1 MKKIRKL
8 WASRVFQNYFLL
20 LVCFL
25 LLEIIF
31 HLIDGISIFH
41 VASLRVLL
49 GLNILALLFG
59 YIFSFLPR
67 LLNKILSV
75 MIVLIITIYGIAELG
90 FHNFLGVYASIST
103 NTQLGAVSS
112 YIKDFLA
119 SFEWTFYLMFIPFL
133 LLLIYYI
140 FIDKKVS
147 LELPKRKL
155 NSWIVFLKMIPIFLL
170 ILLGLLYCGTL
181 KASFMQ
187 DKYQSTT
194 AYDLFKK
201 PTNASLVVRNFG
213 FTFYGI
219 LDIKEY
225 FFPGKSLS
233 NIEINPDDLDFKT
246 PETSENPEEEV
257 SYHTTINN
265 TYWLDL
271 INREKNE
278 DLNNLNKY
286 FVSNTVTT
294 GNEYTGM
301 FEGKNLIVIMVE
313 SGNEIM
319 LNSKYYPNIQKL
331 VANGLHFT
339 NNYSPRNI
347 CSTGNNEM
355 GAMISLYSIN
365 NNCTANVYQN
375 NTYFESIFNLFNNEG
390 YITNSFHDYYDW
402 YYDRSVIHKNMGS
415 GTFYDAVKLKLDFS
429 YNYPAY
435 DTWASDEELMEKY
448 LEIIDENGTDKPFMS
463 FITTVTSHMPYNM
476 SSEYGDMYMDLFPE
490 DYSTELKRYMSKL
503 KVVDNAIGILLDG
516 LEKQG
521 ILDDTVIVLF
531 GDHYPYSIDT
541 EKINAA
547 LDYDL
552 SVDNN
557 ADRIPLIIYNSEI
570 KAEEIDAYT
579 SYIDILPTVAN
590 LFNLNY
596 DSRLYMGT
604 DALSL
609 EHEDMVIFIDGSWKN
624 AYAFYNA
631 STSKLHYYTNK
642 TYTDEEILAI
652 NTEVRLKL
660 EMSGLAIRKNYFSYL
675 KEALSNYTTSE

>member
-1 MKKIRKL
+1 MKKIKKL
-8 WASRVFQNYFLL
+8 WASRVFHNYFLL
-20 LVCFL
+20 LICFM
-25 LLEIIF
+25 LLEILF
-31 HLIDGISIFH
+31 HVIDGISIFH
-41 VASLRVLL
+41 VASLRVFL

-59 YIFSFLPR
+59 YLFSFLPR
-67 LLNKILSV
+67 ILTKILNAI
-75 MIVLIITIYGIAELG
+75 MVLIFTIYGIAELG
-90 FHNFLGVYASIST
+90 FHNYLGVYASVGT
-103 NTQLGAVSS
+103 NTQLGAVSN

-119 SFEWTFYLMFIPFL
+119 SFEWSYYLLIIPFL
-133 LLLIYYI
+133 FLLIYYI
-140 FIDKKVS
+140 VIDKRVT
-147 LELPKRKL
+147 LVLPKRKL
-155 NSWIVFLKMIPIFLL
+155 DALVVFFKMMPLFLL
-170 ILLGLLYCGTL
+170 VLLSFLYCATL

-187 DKYQSTT
+187 DDYQSSS
-194 AYDLFKK
+194 AYDLFMK

-213 FTFYGI
+213 FIGYGI

-225 FFPGKSLS
+225 FFPGKSYS
-233 NIEINPDDLDFKT
+233 NIELDPNDL
-246 PETSENPEEEV
+246 ETLPTDNPEEKEV
-257 SYHTTINN
+257 YHSYINN
-265 TYWLDL
+265 SDWLDL
-271 INREKNE
+271 INSEKNE
-278 DLNNLNKY
+278 ELNTLNKY
-286 FVSNTVTT
+286 FI
-294 GNEYTGM
+294 GNHATMTNDYTGL
-301 FEGKNLIVIMVE
+301 FQGKNLIVIMVE

-319 LNSKYYPNIQKL
+319 LNSKYYPNMQRL
-331 VANGLHFT
+331 VENGLHFT

-375 NTYFESIFNLFNNEG
+375 NTYFESIFNLFNQEG

-415 GTFYDAVKLKLDFS
+415 GTYYDAVDLDLDFS

-435 DTWASDEELMEKY
+435 NTWASDEELMEKY
-448 LEIIDENGTDKPFMS
+448 LEIIDENGINNPFMS

-490 DYSTELKRYMSKL
+490 DYSNELKRYMSKL

-516 LEKQG
+516 LEERG

-547 LDYDL
+547 LEYDL

-570 KAEEIDAYT
+570 NAQEIDAYT

-604 DALSL
+604 DALSQ

-624 AYAFYNA
+624 EYAFYNA
-631 STSKLHYYTNK
+631 TTSEIHYYTQK
-642 TYTDEEILAI
+642 TYSREEILAI

-675 KEALSNYTTSE
+675 EDALSNDTTSE

>member
-8 WASRVFQNYFLL
+8 WASRVFSNYFLL
-20 LVCFL
+20 LICFL
-25 LLEIIF
+25 LLEVIF
-31 HLIDGISIFH
+31 HLVDGISIFN

-67 LLNKILSV
+67 LLTKILNV
-75 MIVLIITIYGIAELG
+75 IIVFIFTIYGIAELG

-112 YIKDFLA
+112 YIKDFLT
-119 SFEWTFYLMFIPFL
+119 SFEWTFYFMLIPFI

-140 FIDKKVS
+140 FIDKRVT

-155 NSWIVFLKMIPIFLL
+155 DSLVVFLKMVPIFLL
-170 ILLGLLYCGTL
+170 VLLGFLYCATL
-181 KASFMQ
+181 KVSFMQ

-201 PTNASLVVRNFG
+201 PTNASLIVRNFG
-213 FTFYGI
+213 FIGYGF

-225 FFPGKSLS
+225 FFPGESYS
-233 NIEINPDDLDFKT
+233 SIEIDPDDLDL
-246 PETSENPEEEV
+246 ENPDDPEEV
-257 SYHTTINN
+257 ISYHTTINN

-271 INREKNE
+271 INRESDE
-278 DLNNLNKY
+278 ELNNLNKY

-294 GNEYTGM
+294 TNEYTGM

-319 LNSKYYPNIQKL
+319 LNSEYYPNIQRL
-331 VANGLHFT
+331 VENGLHFT

-375 NTYFESIFNLFNNEG
+375 NTYFESIFNLFNNQG
-390 YITNSFHDYYDW
+390 YTTNSFHDYYDW

-415 GTFYDAVKLKLDFS
+415 GTFYDAVDLDLDFS

-448 LEIIDENGTDKPFMS
+448 LEIIDENGANNPFMS

-516 LEKQG
+516 LEERG

-531 GDHYPYSIDT
+531 GDHYPYSMDT

-570 KAEEIDAYT
+570 SAQEIDAYT

-604 DALSL
+604 DALSQ

-624 AYAFYNA
+624 EYAFYNA
-631 STSKLHYYTNK
+631 STSEIHYYTQK
-642 TYTDEEILAI
+642 TYSREEILAI

-660 EMSGLAIRKNYFSYL
+660 EMSGLAIRRNYFSYL
-675 KEALSNYTTSE
+675 EDALSNYTTSE

>member
-8 WASRVFQNYFLL
+8 WASRVFSNYFLL
-20 LVCFL
+20 LICFL
-25 LLEIIF
+25 LLEVIF
-31 HLIDGISIFH
+31 HLVDGISIFN

-67 LLNKILSV
+67 LLTKILNV
-75 MIVLIITIYGIAELG
+75 IIVFIFTIYGIAELG

-119 SFEWTFYLMFIPFL
+119 SFEWTFYFMLIPFI

-140 FIDKKVS
+140 FIDKRVT

-155 NSWIVFLKMIPIFLL
+155 DSLVVFLKMVPIFLL
-170 ILLGLLYCGTL
+170 VIFIFLYCATL

-194 AYDLFKK
+194 AYDLFRK

-213 FTFYGI
+213 FIGYGF

-225 FFPGKSLS
+225 FFPGESYS
-233 NIEINPDDLDFKT
+233 SIEIDPDDLDL
-246 PETSENPEEEV
+246 ENPDNLDDPEEV
-257 SYHTTINN
+257 ISYHTTINN

-271 INREKNE
+271 INRENDE
-278 DLNNLNKY
+278 ELNNLNKY

-294 GNEYTGM
+294 TNEYTGM

-319 LNSKYYPNIQKL
+319 LNSEYYPNIQRL
-331 VANGLHFT
+331 VENGLHFT

-375 NTYFESIFNLFNNEG
+375 NTYFESIFNLFNNQG
-390 YITNSFHDYYDW
+390 YTTNSFHDYYDW

-415 GTFYDAVKLKLDFS
+415 GTFYDAVDLDLDFS

-448 LEIIDENGTDKPFMS
+448 LEIIDENGANNPFMS

-516 LEKQG
+516 LEERG

-531 GDHYPYSIDT
+531 GDHYPYSMDI

-570 KAEEIDAYT
+570 NAQEIDAYT

-604 DALSL
+604 DALSQ

-624 AYAFYNA
+624 EYAFYNA
-631 STSKLHYYTNK
+631 STSEIHYYTQK
-642 TYTDEEILAI
+642 TYSREEILAI

-660 EMSGLAIRKNYFSYL
+660 EMSGLAIRRNYFSYL
-675 KEALSNYTTSE
+675 EDALSNYTTSE

>member
-1 MKKIRKL
+1 M
-8 WASRVFQNYFLL
+8 WASRVFSNYFLL
-20 LVCFL
+20 LICFL
-25 LLEIIF
+25 LLEVIF
-31 HLIDGISIFH
+31 HLVDGISIFN

-67 LLNKILSV
+67 LLTKILNV
-75 MIVLIITIYGIAELG
+75 IIVFIFTIYGIAELG

-119 SFEWTFYLMFIPFL
+119 SFEWTFYFMLIPFIL
-133 LLLIYYI
+133 LLNYYI
-140 FIDKKVS
+140 FIDKRVT

-155 NSWIVFLKMIPIFLL
+155 DSLVVFLKMVPIFLL
-170 ILLGLLYCGTL
+170 VLLGFLYCATL

-201 PTNASLVVRNFG
+201 PTNASLIVRNFG
-213 FTFYGI
+213 FIGYGF

-225 FFPGKSLS
+225 FFPGESYS
-233 NIEINPDDLDFKT
+233 SIEIDPDDLDL
-246 PETSENPEEEV
+246 ENPDDPEEV
-257 SYHTTINN
+257 ISYHTTINN

-271 INREKNE
+271 INRESDE
-278 DLNNLNKY
+278 ELNNLNKY

-294 GNEYTGM
+294 TNEYTGM

-319 LNSKYYPNIQKL
+319 LNSEYYPNIQRL
-331 VANGLHFT
+331 VENGLHFT

-375 NTYFESIFNLFNNEG
+375 NTYFESIFNLFNNQG
-390 YITNSFHDYYDW
+390 YTTNSFHDYYDW

-415 GTFYDAVKLKLDFS
+415 GTFYDAVDLDLDFS

-448 LEIIDENGTDKPFMS
+448 LEIIDENGANNPFMS

-503 KVVDNAIGILLDG
+503 KVVDNAIGILFDG
-516 LEKQG
+516 LEERG

-531 GDHYPYSIDT
+531 GDHYPYSMDT

-570 KAEEIDAYT
+570 SAQEIDAYT

-604 DALSL
+604 DALSQ

-624 AYAFYNA
+624 EYAFYNA
-631 STSKLHYYTNK
+631 STSEIHYYTQK
-642 TYTDEEILAI
+642 TYSREEILAI

-675 KEALSNYTTSE
+675 EDALNNYTTSE